1 MEMKLD
7 TYVGKLFTLLLV
19 SFSAIVHI
27 LISEITVLL
36 SGFSRALLS
45 LFRADSVI
53 FLGLHIVRFF
63 FVSHAGNV
71 RFLRMCHEKERRRQQ
86 YLLTRSQKNIFF
98 GHRTVV
104 LRVKIV

>member
-1 MEMKLD
+1 MCSGATEMQMKLD
-7 TYVGKLFTLLLV
+7 TYMYVGKLFTLLLV

-27 LISEITVLL
+27 LISEIIVLL

-63 FVSHAGNV
+63 VVSHAGNV
-71 RFLRMCHEKERRRQQ
+71 RFLRMCHEKKGGDI
-86 YLLTRSQKNIFF
+86 YSIF
-98 GHRTVV
+98 
-104 LRVKIV
+104 IE